1 MKISKTTLAVL
12 SSFTALNPSIRIKE
26 GNVLATVNVGMEDN
40 KFVPIK
46 SVLVRAEVEETF
58 PRDVCIYNLKQ
69 LLQIVSTFT
78 GEPEFDFTED
88 HLVISV
94 KNKKV
99 KFAYCKPT
107 TIISPKND
115 IITVAE
121 NGDVVSFILDVK
133 SLVQLKKLSNIIKND
148 DLFIRSTPE
157 NFVELVLTN
166 DVDASNECNILVEK
180 EVESKF
186 DIKISMKNIAFV
198 DTDTDY
204 NVKIVTDLGGSEI
217 LQFNA
222 IDKKLTYFIA
232 LKA

>member
-58 PRDVCIYNLKQ
+58 PRDVCIYN
-69 LLQIVSTFT
+69 
-78 GEPEFDFTED
+78 FTED

-121 NGDVVSFILDVK
+121 DGDVVSFILDVK

>member
-1 MKISKTTLAVL
+1 MKISKTTLALL
-12 SSFTALNPSIRIKE
+12 STFTALNPSIRIKE

-94 KNKKV
+94 KNKTV

-107 TIISPKND
+107 SIISPKND
-115 IITVAE
+115 TIAVKE
-121 NGDVVSFILDVK
+121 DEVLVSFILDSK
-133 SLVQLKKLSNIIKND
+133 SLIQLKKLSNVIKND
-148 DLFIRSTPE
+148 DLFIRSTPDK
-157 NFVELVLTN
+157 LVGLLLTN
-166 DVDASNECNILVEK
+166 DLDASNECNIIVEK
-180 EVESKF
+180 EVDNEF

-204 NVKIVTDLGGSEI
+204 NVRIVTDNGGSK
-217 LQFNA
+217 LLHLTA
-222 IDKKLTYFIA
+222 IDKKLIYFIA
-232 LKA
+232 LKE